1 MQNRIL
7 FISTYN
13 ELAELARKL
22 SKELKIDMHIYEGGI
37 MKDGHIYAK
46 ENEKNFDV
54 IISQGGTAEAVK
66 NIVDIPV
73 VSVEIRFIDFL
84 DAIYKAKQYGD
95 RIGLVTYMSEDIK
108 DLERI
113 KTILDIDFKVFP
125 YRTKEELKKQVDDAT
140 ALGKLTLVGMG
151 DCIMETAKV
160 RNLNAV
166 VIQTGEKQV
175 KEAVIA
181 AKNICSLGL
190 REKEKAER
198 FKTILDHSGD
208 GIIAL
213 DRNGVIIIF
222 NPAAEKIFE
231 LSADQVLDRSINN
244 NMNRKYLGQIYGD
257 GSHQLNKLVRV
268 NNKQIVLNRLPIII
282 GKERRGMVMTFQEIS
297 KLQKLEQKVRT
308 ELYRKGLVSKYSFDD
323 IIGESQIIKNTISQA
338 KKIGKTS
345 TTILIA
351 GETGTGK
358 ELFAQS
364 IHSISPRKDGPF
376 VAINCAALPEN
387 LLESEL
393 FGYEEGAFTGAKK
406 GGKIG
411 LFELAH
417 GGTIFLDEVGEMP
430 LSLQGRLLRVLQER
444 EVLRV
449 GGDYIL
455 NVDIRVIAATNL
467 NLYERVKEG
476 KFREDLYFRLNILD
490 LRLPALRERKEDI
503 PLLLRNFIREMNAK
517 HDTKIKD
524 IEESGMELLKEYNW
538 PGNIRQLE
546 NFTEKMCILS
556 NAPIINESLIEQLLG
571 NGLYQKKAPKAE
583 KEKQGDTI
591 TLDIGNLK
599 DIELQIIKEASKV
612 FKGDKIL
619 LAEKLGMSRTTL
631 WKRLKEIEDM
641 EQ

>member
-1 MQNRIL
+1 AELKNSIIKLFEEEVNKGEIIIDILNPDNIEAQGRIL
-7 FISTYN
+7 KDKGAKAII
-13 ELAELARKL
+13 AR
-22 SKELKIDMHIYEGGI
+22 SGGYRHTVGNVNIPVINLKITTLDILYAIKTASKFKKDIVLVISDLEFFDYDEWKDMISARIMIERFCDKEDIEAIVKKYEEQKEGIAIVGGGIPCTYAKRLGIVHVPIGASNESIYEGVAYARELIDNLYEQNYKNEVLKTTLDGVHDAVVAI
-37 MKDGHIYAK
+37 NQEGKIILFNERAQELLNKRCGGLIDKKLLDVCPELDFMMEILKSNINRYDEIKKLKRITIAANTSILNVDGHIHGVLCSFMDITK
-46 ENEKNFDV
+46 LQSLEK
-54 IISQGGTAEAVK
+54 
-66 NIVDIPV
+66 
-73 VSVEIRFIDFL
+73 EIR
-84 DAIYKAKQYGD
+84 Y
-95 RIGLVTYMSEDIK
+95 E
-108 DLERI
+108 
-113 KTILDIDFKVFP
+113 
-125 YRTKEELKKQVDDAT
+125 
-140 ALGKLTLVGMG
+140 
-151 DCIMETAKV
+151 
-160 RNLNAV
+160 
-166 VIQTGEKQV
+166 
-175 KEAVIA
+175 
-181 AKNICSLGL
+181 
-190 REKEKAER
+190 
-198 FKTILDHSGD
+198 
-208 GIIAL
+208 
-213 DRNGVIIIF
+213 
-222 NPAAEKIFE
+222 
-231 LSADQVLDRSINN
+231 
-244 NMNRKYLGQIYGD
+244 
-257 GSHQLNKLVRV
+257 LNK
-268 NNKQIVLNRLPIII
+268 
-282 GKERRGMVMTFQEIS
+282 
-297 KLQKLEQKVRT
+297 
-308 ELYRKGLVSKYSFDD
+308 KGLVAKYRFQD
-323 IIGESQIIKNTISQA
+323 IIANEPAMKQTVEKAIKIGLSDSTVLIYGES
-338 KKIGKTS
+338 
-345 TTILIA
+345 
-351 GETGTGK
+351 GTGK
-358 ELFAQS
+358 EMIAQS
-364 IHSISPRKDGPF
+364 IHNISSRKDEPF
-376 VAINCAALPEN
+376 VAVNCAALSES